1 MMHEA
6 PKQYTQ
12 HILDLVSAK
21 NPLEVQRETAST
33 LAKLIK
39 PLTRE
44 ELSQRLEPAKWS
56 IAEILA
62 HLVDTEIVVSWR
74 MRLVIGQS
82 GAALQAVD
90 QDAWA
95 QTLDYSRQDPKVS
108 LETFGVL
115 RANNLRMLQVLPD
128 SVWENYGMHSERGTE
143 TVAQIVR
150 MYAGHDLNHLA
161 QVDKIARET
170 GEKRKG
176 VG

>member
-1 MMHEA
+1 MHEA
-6 PKQYTQ
+6 PEQYTQ
-12 HILDLVSAK
+12 SILDLVSAK
-21 NPLEVQRETAST
+21 DSLEVQRETAST

-39 PLTRE
+39 PLSRE

-108 LETFGVL
+108 LETFRVL

-128 SVWENYGMHSERGTE
+128 SVWENYGMHSERGKE

-150 MYAGHDLNHLA
+150 MYAGHDLNHVA
-161 QVDKIARET
+161 QVDKFA
-170 GEKRKG
+170 
-176 VG
+176 